1 MNEQR
6 VLKQFAEQITMQFDV
21 YAMSIYKDTEKVY
34 GTAEDALTIDRCL
47 ALTCTSIF
55 KEQDSALFVTQ
66 IHVGAHCYMIL
77 LHSHTSN
84 AFDGLDARY
93 IIEEAKR
100 LQKRLGEMA

>member
-6 VLKQFAEQITMQFDV
+6 VLKQFAEQITMQFDI
-21 YAMSIYKDTEKVY
+21 YAMAIYKDTEKVY

-55 KEQDSALFVTQ
+55 KEQDTSLFATH
-66 IHVGAHCYMIL
+66 IHVGAHLYMIL
-77 LHSHTSN
+77 LHSRNSS

-93 IIEEAKR
+93 IIDEAKC
-100 LQKRLGEMA
+100 LQKRLGDMA

>member
-1 MNEQR
+1 
-6 VLKQFAEQITMQFDV
+6 MQFDV

-47 ALTCTSIF
+47 ALSCTSIF
-55 KEQDSALFVTQ
+55 KALDSALLVTQ
-66 IHVGAHCYMIL
+66 IRVGAHLYRIL
-77 LHSHTSN
+77 LHSHNSS

-93 IIEEAKR
+93 IVEEAKR